1 MSDQVPGGPPPG
13 PPTPPAPPPGASAPV
28 PPPQTGPGMA
38 PPPGAMPPPPGGM
51 APPPGGMAPPPGGM
65 APPPGGMA
73 PPPGYGAP
81 GMATG
86 YKPKP
91 STPGIAVAGFI
102 MSLVGFFV
110 FAIVLCPIGWILSAK
125 GRKQAKAIGA
135 PTGLATAGI
144 WIGVIGTIF
153 AVLGLILFIILLA
166 TGDWE
171 WDTTTTTYTILPF
184 LF

>member
-28 PPPQTGPGMA
+28 PPPEGGMAPPPGASAPVPPPQTGAGMA
-38 PPPGAMPPPPGGM
+38 PPPGAMP
-51 APPPGGMAPPPGGM
+51 
-65 APPPGGMA
+65 PPPGGMA

-144 WIGVIGTIF
+144 WIGVIGTIL
-153 AVLGLILFIILLA
+153 AVLGIALFIILLA